1 MLKLDETDF
10 KILDVLKE
18 NSKLSTHK
26 ISKKIAVPITTVFN
40 RIKKL
45 EKESLIKKYSII
57 LDEKKLGRILT
68 AYIFMRYNMAVWNK
82 APAREELR
90 KQLSALPN
98 VEEIKYILGRFD
110 ILLKA
115 KNRDIN
121 ELNELLLTRLRKIPG
136 IGQTET
142 FIVLEDVK

>member
-1 MLKLDETDF
+1 MLKLDEIDF

-26 ISKKIAVPITTVFN
+26 ISKKTAVPITTVFN

-45 EKESLIKKYSII
+45 EREGLIKKYSVI
-57 LDEKKLGRILT
+57 LDEKKLGKILT
-68 AYIFMRYNMAVWNK
+68 AYIFMRYNMTVWGK
-82 APAREELR
+82 ALTREELG
-90 KQLSALPN
+90 KQLLVLPN
-98 VEEIKYILGRFD
+98 VEEIKYTLGRFD

-115 KNRDIN
+115 KIKDIE
-121 ELNELLLTRLRKIPG
+121 ELNELVLTRLRKIPG